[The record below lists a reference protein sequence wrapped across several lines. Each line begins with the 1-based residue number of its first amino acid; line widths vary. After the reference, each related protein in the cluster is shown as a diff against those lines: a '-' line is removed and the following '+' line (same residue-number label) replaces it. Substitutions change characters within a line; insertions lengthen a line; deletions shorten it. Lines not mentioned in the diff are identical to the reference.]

1 MKNIKVKLSVR
12 DYKYLCLFT
21 KQCMDSIKERE
32 RPFVYV
38 MFNLVN
44 EDYQKLIKKLP
55 KTSKSKHVTA
65 CVSFNLYSVLYP
77 YYVSLL
83 EQKKIDGAN
92 SALVWDLFCK
102 LDEGIRTIQKEEN
115 MITDL
120 AL

>member
-1 MKNIKVKLSVR
+1 
-12 DYKYLCLFT
+12 
-21 KQCMDSIKERE
+21 MD
-32 RPFVYV
+32 
-38 MFNLVN
+38 
-44 EDYQKLIKKLP
+44 
-55 KTSKSKHVTA
+55 KT
-65 CVSFNLYSVLYP
+65 LG
-77 YYVSLL
+77 LL

>member
-1 MKNIKVKLSVR
+1 MKNIKVKLTVR
-12 DYKYLCLFT
+12 DYKYLCLLT
-21 KQCMDSIKERE
+21 KQCMDSIK
-32 RPFVYV
+32 V

-55 KTSKSKHVTA
+55 KTSKSKYVMA